1 MVVGMVFTWAAAMRA
16 KRAARLPRVA
26 VAAGLQFSEGDPFNS
41 AAVPFPLFRE
51 GDGRRITNMMWRDV
65 PTRPRV
71 FDYGYYTLYQDKQR
85 HTYENWHWFTCAL
98 VQHNGKWPELRVTK
112 KRLLDRAAHTLG
124 VHEIELESEEF
135 ARTFVV
141 LCDDPKFATDLLDP
155 QVMQVVLDTKGVVDF
170 QTRGRFL
177 LLTTSH
183 LEPEPM
189 VGLLRVAERFVEHV
203 PSVVWEVYGRFPDG
217 MGTEDMPGPPPNRT
231 TVDQWGL
238 SGYGAVEGFHARPPF
253 EFKPAPDLGPLGD
266 AWDPTPDVDHDL
278 DGRPIAAVDED
289 PWGEGRRLP
298 D

>member
-1 MVVGMVFTWAAAMRA
+1 MHKQIYVNLPVKDLARSKAFFEAVGYRFNPQFTNDKGAGMELGENLYAM
-16 KRAARLPRVA
+16 
-26 VAAGLQFSEGDPFNS
+26 
-41 AAVPFPLFRE
+41 
-51 GDGRRITNMMWRDV
+51 
-65 PTRPRV
+65 
-71 FDYGYYTLYQDKQR
+71 
-85 HTYENWHWFTCAL
+85 
-98 VQHNGKWPELRVTK
+98 
-112 KRLLDRAAHTLG
+112 LL
-124 VHEIELESEEF
+124 SEEF

-238 SGYGAVEGFHARPPF
+238 SGYGAVEGATSS
-253 EFKPAPDLGPLGD
+253 
-266 AWDPTPDVDHDL
+266 PTGVL
-278 DGRPIAAVDED
+278 SLRST
-289 PWGEGRRLP
+289 RRLSRMGISAARRSGKRQAAEMTKVVRSYSSETPPMP
-298 D
+298 DCSPGSWRRCWARAVSVRSPRGA